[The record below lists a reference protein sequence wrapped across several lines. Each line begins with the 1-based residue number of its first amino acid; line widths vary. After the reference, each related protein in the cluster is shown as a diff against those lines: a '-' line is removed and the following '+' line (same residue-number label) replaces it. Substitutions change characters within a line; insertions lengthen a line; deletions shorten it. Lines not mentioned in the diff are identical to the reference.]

1 MLDTGIWHPVS
12 SIRYP
17 ASSNMLQELD
27 IHNYALIDRLKID
40 FSPGLN
46 ILTGETGAGKSIII
60 GAMGLMLGERA
71 STDVI
76 RTGAEG
82 VSVRGTFE
90 LPDDSQA
97 NRIISEADL
106 KDEED
111 SDVLLL
117 LREVSKTGRSKC
129 RVNDQSATLST
140 LREVGD
146 HMIDIHGQHEHQTLF
161 RQERH
166 LDILDNFGGLR
177 AHRQKV
183 ADACV
188 RLQKLQAE
196 HDQLTRD
203 RDEKLRQKDLLEFQL
218 KELEDA
224 KLQDGEEEKLLRERQ
239 ILNNAEL
246 IFELS
251 SSIYD
256 RLYNSEEPTRPPVLD
271 SLKSMKID
279 LAKLHEIDAQLG
291 ETQSRFE
298 TSIYELEDIAEQMR
312 DYRDTVEFDPRK
324 LSEVEAR
331 LDLIYRLKRKYGVNS
346 VVELLSHKD
355 DVARQLED
363 LSLSSSRI
371 DDVQRKIQGVTD
383 EARELALRLSQ
394 QRQHHAERL
403 KSLVEQELNSLGMEK
418 TVFEVQVL
426 QNEAEDGII
435 EEFPPLEKGMTE
447 VPPFPKGGQGGFSG
461 RRFKLSPEGIDSVE
475 FLISPNV
482 GEELRPL
489 TKIASGG
496 EISRIMLAVK
506 TVLARTDEV
515 TTMIFDEIDVGIG
528 GRIAEVVGRKLKELA
543 KERQVI
549 CITHLPQIASLA
561 DSHCRVEKKVI
572 GDRTVVEAHTLSD
585 EERVKEIARMLAG
598 EKITDVTVAHAR
610 EMIEQAK
617 EA

>member
-1 MLDTGIWHPVS
+1 
-12 SIRYP
+12 
-17 ASSNMLQELD
+17 MLQELD
-27 IHNYALIDRLKID
+27 IRNYALIDRLRID

-82 VSVRGTFE
+82 ASVRGTFE
-90 LPDDSQA
+90 VPDDSQV

-111 SDVLLL
+111 SDMLLL
-117 LREVSKTGRSKC
+117 FRELSRTGRSRC
-129 RVNDQSATLST
+129 RINDQSATLST
-140 LREVGD
+140 LRDVGD

-166 LDILDNFGGLR
+166 LDILDNFGGLKV
-177 AHRQKV
+177 HRQKV
-183 ADACV
+183 ADAYA

-196 HDQLTRD
+196 YDRLVRD
-203 RDEKLRQKDLLEFQL
+203 RDEKLREKGLLEFQL

-224 KLQDGEEEKLLRERQ
+224 KLEESEEEKLLRERQ

-246 IFELS
+246 IFELA

-256 RLYNSEEPTRPPVLD
+256 LLYNSEESTLPPVLD
-271 SLKSMKID
+271 TLKSVKTD
-279 LAKLHEIDAQLG
+279 LAKLHQIDAHLE

-298 TSIYELEDIAEQMR
+298 TAIYELEDIAEQMR
-312 DYRDTVEFDPRK
+312 DYRDGVEFDPRK

-331 LDLIYRLKRKYGVNS
+331 LDLIYRLKQKYDVNS
-346 VVELLSHKD
+346 VAELLSYKD
-355 DVARQLED
+355 DVAGQLEE

-371 DDVQRKIQGVTD
+371 DDVKQEIKNVIDQ
-383 EARELALRLSQ
+383 AREFALQLSQ
-394 QRQHHAERL
+394 ERQHHAERL
-403 KSLVEQELNSLGMEK
+403 KSLVERELDGLGMEK
-418 TVFEVQVL
+418 TVLEVQVL
-426 QNEAEDGII
+426 QNEAEHGII
-435 EEFPPLEKGMTE
+435 EDNGK
-447 VPPFPKGGQGGFSG
+447 
-461 RRFKLSPEGIDSVE
+461 RFKLGPEGIDSVE

-506 TVLARTDEV
+506 TVLARTDEIN
-515 TTMIFDEIDVGIG
+515 TMIFDEIDVGIG

-543 KERQVI
+543 KARQVI

-561 DSHCRVEKKVI
+561 DSHCRVEKKVV
-572 GDRTVVEAHTLSD
+572 GDRTVVEAHILSD
-585 EERVKEIARMLAG
+585 EERLKEIARMLAG

-610 EMIEQAK
+610 EMIQQAK